1 MVVRL
6 VLLMLVAWCR
16 GTHLFLENPTSTV
29 IHFFSPLKEAIA
41 SMLTHR
47 VALFLSSYGASSTK
61 PMTIWS
67 STPLVQQLK
76 RPKKASR
83 EKLSTKK
90 DGTVTGKRSALKA
103 SQAYPREFGVA
114 VAKIYRTLQKDA
126 SIDDLLEDDCS
137 ALLVEALTGVQ
148 RRKKQRT

>member
-1 MVVRL
+1 
-6 VLLMLVAWCR
+6 
-16 GTHLFLENPTSTV
+16 
-29 IHFFSPLKEAIA
+29 
-41 SMLTHR
+41 
-47 VALFLSSYGASSTK
+47 
-61 PMTIWS
+61 MTIWS